1 MSRFSTTLLPVRPKT
16 KNRTPAFN
24 RPFAFDDFRS
34 DLENMFQRFW
44 TGWMPF
50 TKDYGNYNWDFD
62 TTEYEKEYVVKAE
75 LPGFEENQ
83 ISLKFE
89 DGILSLEG
97 ERKFE
102 KENGDEN
109 YHRVERSYGKFV
121 RSFTIPTNV
130 DHEKIAA
137 SFHNGVLTVELPKRE
152 ETKPKAIKIQ
162 PAKSP
167 ARLQEPLRP

>member
-1 MSRFSTTLLPVRPKT
+1 MVWVPTPAGRRCCCVKLLVARDVSATSLKRRFVMSRFSTTLLPVRPKT

-75 LPGFEENQ
+75 LPGFEENEIDVQ
-83 ISLKFE
+83 F
-89 DGILSLEG
+89 
-97 ERKFE
+97 
-102 KENGDEN
+102 
-109 YHRVERSYGKFV
+109 
-121 RSFTIPTNV
+121 
-130 DHEKIAA
+130 
-137 SFHNGVLTVELPKRE
+137 
-152 ETKPKAIKIQ
+152 
-162 PAKSP
+162 
-167 ARLQEPLRP
+167 

>member
-75 LPGFEENQ
+75 LPGFEENEIDVQ
-83 ISLKFE
+83 FSDNYLTIKAEHKSDE
-89 DGILSLEG
+89 DGYRTFNRTMLLP
-97 ERKFE
+97 FA
-102 KENGDEN
+102 
-109 YHRVERSYGKFV
+109 
-121 RSFTIPTNV
+121 V
-130 DHEKIAA
+130 DPNKIKAVY
-137 SFHNGVLTVELPKRE
+137 HNGVLELHINKPETAMLKRI
-152 ETKPKAIKIQ
+152 PIS
-162 PAKSP
+162 AK
-167 ARLQEPLRP
+167 